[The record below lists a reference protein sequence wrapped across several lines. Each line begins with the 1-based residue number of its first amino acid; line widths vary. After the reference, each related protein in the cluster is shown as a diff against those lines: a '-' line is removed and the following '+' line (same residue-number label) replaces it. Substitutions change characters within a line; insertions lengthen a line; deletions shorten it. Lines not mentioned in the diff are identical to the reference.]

1 MIQSIKYLSLIL
13 FFFFNTATAHNFSDN
28 ASGKFR
34 RDISHSFDKTINNY
48 HADLSSHN
56 IHKKSIKVVAAENFY
71 GDIAQL
77 IAGEHADVASIITNI
92 HSDPHLFTTS
102 AKTAIMLQEADVIIF
117 NGADYD
123 LWIQPFL
130 NIKNNDRFIIDVST
144 LVNTHSGDNPHLW
157 YKPETFPMVA
167 KKLTEVFSALKPK
180 YKDTFQ
186 LNLKKFLQRYKS
198 VEVLIHEIKSE
209 FQGTKMTATEPI
221 FRYMAEALGLTM
233 MGQKFQWVM
242 MNDSELTPEI
252 LIQYQELLKNN
263 IAQVLFHNE
272 QVKGN
277 NVENI
282 LEIAKARNIPIISVT
297 EIMPKEGDV
306 VIWLNNILGQTKKAL
321 TSTKSI

>member
-233 MGQKFQWVM
+233 MGQ
-242 MNDSELTPEI
+242 
-252 LIQYQELLKNN
+252 
-263 IAQVLFHNE
+263 
-272 QVKGN
+272 
-277 NVENI
+277 
-282 LEIAKARNIPIISVT
+282 
-297 EIMPKEGDV
+297 
-306 VIWLNNILGQTKKAL
+306 
-321 TSTKSI
+321 